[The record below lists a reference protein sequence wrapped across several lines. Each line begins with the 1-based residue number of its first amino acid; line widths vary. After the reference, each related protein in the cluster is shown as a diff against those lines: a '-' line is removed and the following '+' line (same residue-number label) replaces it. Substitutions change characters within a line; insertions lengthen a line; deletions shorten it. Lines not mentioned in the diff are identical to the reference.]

1 MKCLLHLLQNHFKAR
16 PAFSLQSVRFVDRL
30 IPFLLFVFCFT
41 YLSAFVRYSTLEP
54 DEGIVLR
61 GAERILSGQIPYRDF
76 FTFYTPGSFY
86 LVAALFR
93 IFGDTFAVARISL
106 AAAGAFCSVI
116 TFLLAKRVCS
126 RGISVFAA
134 VLATTAGAA
143 FRFFVLH
150 NPYST
155 LGICVV
161 IYAGLRFIETK
172 KSWWIFATASF
183 ASITFLI
190 EQSKGVGLY
199 LGLALAFT
207 IIRLSGKKFELSS
220 SAVFAAV
227 IGCLWPVILTF
238 AYFGAHHAAAP
249 MLQDWLW
256 PLHHYTQ
263 ANHVPYGFQNWSD
276 DKRNKLFFS
285 GPMAARLIRAFAI
298 SPDILVPVLPLVAA
312 AVLAQQCIA
321 IRRHSSISRD
331 FEYYVFVSSMSVG
344 LLLSVIAVRPDILHL
359 MYLAPL
365 WYVILGWIL
374 GAKESQNRTLI
385 AARPYMLGYT
395 VFAFGLLSL
404 ILLLSANGARYRVE
418 TRRGIIKTDQPDT
431 VIEYV
436 QANTAPGQQMLVYPY
451 LPLYNYLTA
460 TNNPTKYD
468 FFQPGMNTRQQ
479 ADEIIS
485 SLSQKKVK
493 TVLFEPWF
501 MEKMAASWPGTRLEA
516 VASDPVADFIARH
529 YQICKILNSP
539 EGWQFEYMVMR
550 NTSCPEKR

>member
-1 MKCLLHLLQNHFKAR
+1 MPFAS
-16 PAFSLQSVRFVDRL
+16 PADSLQSARGIQSPSVRFVDRV

-41 YLSAFVRYSTLEP
+41 YLCAFVRYSTLEP
-54 DEGIVLR
+54 DEGIVLQ

-106 AAAGAFCSVI
+106 AVAGAFCSVI
-116 TFLLAKRVCS
+116 TYSLAKRVCS
-126 RGISVFAA
+126 RGISVFTA
-134 VLATTAGAA
+134 VLATSAGVA

-155 LGICVV
+155 LGSCVV
-161 IYAGLRFIETK
+161 IYAGLRFIETQ
-172 KSWWIFATASF
+172 KSRWLFATASF

-190 EQSKGVGLY
+190 EQSKGAGLY

-220 SAVFAAV
+220 SAVSAAA
-227 IGCLWPVILTF
+227 IGCLWPLTLTF

-249 MLQDWLW
+249 MLHDWLW

-285 GPMAARLIRAFAI
+285 GSMAARLVRALAI
-298 SPDILVPVLPLVAA
+298 SPDILVPILPLVAA
-312 AVLAQQCIA
+312 AVLAQQCVA

-344 LLLSVIAVRPDILHL
+344 LLSSVMAVRPDILHF
-359 MYLAPL
+359 MYLTPL
-365 WYVILGWIL
+365 WYVILAWIL
-374 GAKESQNRTLI
+374 GATGPENRSLI
-385 AARPYMLGYT
+385 AARPYMLAYA
-395 VFAFGLLSL
+395 VIAFGLLSL

-418 TRRGIIKTDQPDT
+418 TRRGVIKIDEPDT
-431 VIEYV
+431 IIDYL
-436 QANTAPGQQMLVYPY
+436 QANTAPGQEMLIYPY

-460 TNNPTKYD
+460 TTSPTPYD

-485 SLSQKKVK
+485 SLSQKKVQ

-516 VASDPVADFIARH
+516 VASDPVADFIARN

-550 NTSCPEKR
+550 NTSCPQKR

>member
-1 MKCLLHLLQNHFKAR
+1 M
-16 PAFSLQSVRFVDRL
+16 S
-30 IPFLLFVFCFT
+30 I
-41 YLSAFVRYSTLEP
+41 
-54 DEGIVLR
+54 
-61 GAERILSGQIPYRDF
+61 
-76 FTFYTPGSFY
+76 
-86 LVAALFR
+86 
-93 IFGDTFAVARISL
+93 
-106 AAAGAFCSVI
+106 
-116 TFLLAKRVCS
+116 
-126 RGISVFAA
+126 FAA
-134 VLATTAGAA
+134 VLATTTGVA

-155 LGICVV
+155 LGSCVV

-172 KSWWIFATASF
+172 KSWWVFATASF

-190 EQSKGVGLY
+190 EQSKGAGLY
-199 LGLALAFT
+199 LGLGLAFT
-207 IIRLSGKKFELSS
+207 IIRLSGKKFELST
-220 SAVFAAV
+220 SAVSAAV
-227 IGCLWPVILTF
+227 IGCLWPLALTF
-238 AYFGAHHAAAP
+238 AYFGVHHAAAT

-285 GPMAARLIRAFAI
+285 GPIAARLMRAFAI

-312 AVLAQQCIA
+312 AVLAQQCVA

-344 LLLSVIAVRPDILHL
+344 LLFSVMTVRSDILHF

-365 WYVILGWIL
+365 WCVILAWIL
-374 GAKESQNRTLI
+374 GATEPGSRTLI
-385 AARPYMLGYT
+385 AARPYMIGYT
-395 VFAFGLLSL
+395 VAAFGLLSL
-404 ILLLSANGARYRVE
+404 ILLLSANGARYHVD
-418 TRRGIIKTDQPDT
+418 TRRGVIKTDQPDT
-431 VIEYV
+431 IIDYV
-436 QANTAPGQQMLVYPY
+436 QANTAPGQEMFIYPY

-460 TNNPTKYD
+460 TKSPTRYD

-485 SLSQKKVK
+485 SLSQQNVK

-501 MEKMAASWPGTRLEA
+501 MEKMAASWPGTKLEA
-516 VASDPVADFIARH
+516 VASDPVADFIARN

-539 EGWQFEYMVMR
+539 EGWRFEYMVMR
-550 NTSCPEKR
+550 NTSCPERQ